1 MAAIGVPSESQQK
14 GPRGVKKQKERGGE
28 SWPVSYHTQDR
39 AFDRYVLFCMYTYM
53 PPRRQEQAIIRRFG
67 CFPPGKDALYSM
79 DISAGYMIMEHAP
92 PRFSSGLVSGF
103 EGAGSVNRVLAFFRL
118 ATLAV
123 RDSTLQGGCRRE
135 RWHYS

>member
-1 MAAIGVPSESQQK
+1 
-14 GPRGVKKQKERGGE
+14 
-28 SWPVSYHTQDR
+28 
-39 AFDRYVLFCMYTYM
+39 MYTYM

-118 ATLAV
+118 ATLASYKGLQLAGRFV
-123 RDSTLQGGCRRE
+123 AVKDGIITDS
-135 RWHYS
+135 S